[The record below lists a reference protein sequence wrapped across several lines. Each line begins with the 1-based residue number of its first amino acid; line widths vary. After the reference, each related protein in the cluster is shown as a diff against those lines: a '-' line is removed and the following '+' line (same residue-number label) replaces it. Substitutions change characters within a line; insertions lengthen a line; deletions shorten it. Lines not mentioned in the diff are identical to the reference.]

1 MRTMKKTI
9 ITFGL
14 FLIYV
19 AAYGGL
25 ISLINH
31 LLRTY
36 GYSSH
41 NTTAV
46 LVASTIFVYYKC
58 WIWLCRK
65 LNLIEVEY
73 GNSKDSDIENNIR
86 NKNKRE
92 SKISIWHICILAG
105 LACAVLGMFLL
116 IRA

>member
-1 MRTMKKTI
+1 MRIIKKTI

-25 ISLINH
+25 VSLINH
-31 LLRTY
+31 VLRTY

-65 LNLIEVEY
+65 LNLIKAEY
-73 GNSKDSDIENNIR
+73 GNSKDSDIENDIR

-92 SKISIWHICILAG
+92 SKNSTGHICIYVG
-105 LACAVLGMFLL
+105 LVCAVCGIFFL